1 MQIYIH
7 TERLW
12 RKKNNKCSQYWKAW
26 ERTPVF
32 LLYKEAALISL
43 LRDPFYISFLPPPKK
58 INVDSLWIGAH
69 VFIMYVSPVYF
80 NSKCESHLKSH
91 LVIIWKS
98 ICYETNKQINKS
110 VCSAGQLMLR
120 GGGCL
125 YETKIHLRCGSS
137 SRGRSAWRISV
148 TCLRLWAAF
157 M

>member
-1 MQIYIH
+1 MKKKKITNVLSIEKHGSVHLHFYFTKKQ
-7 TERLW
+7 LW
-12 RKKNNKCSQYWKAW
+12 
-26 ERTPVF
+26 F
-32 LLYKEAALISL
+32 LCFTIRSTFPSSL
-43 LRDPFYISFLPPPKK
+43 PLK

-69 VFIMYVSPVYF
+69 VFIMYVSLVYF

-120 GGGCL
+120 RGAGGL

-137 SRGRSAWRISV
+137 SRGKSAWRISV